1 MVSIMCNIYN
11 NVREG
16 NSITRSK
23 DCTEIDFENGKKV
36 LEIFNNANAKLSIF

>member
-1 MVSIMCNIYN
+1 LNGIN
-11 NVREG
+11 NVEG

-36 LEIFNNANAKLSIF
+36 LEIFNNGNAKLSIF